1 MTNGIFKNAVFGDK
15 FYYCPEINIDLKKAF
30 ASLDPK
36 IKQDFLSEVL
46 LSNFGYT
53 ERIDVIKDISEE
65 SLGEYGLIKLIIK
78 LFDTA
83 LSIDSKEDVKKMV
96 DSRLNNV
103 KQEN

>member
-46 LSNFGYT
+46 LSNFGYP

-83 LSIDSKEDVKKMV
+83 LSIDSKEDVKKK
-96 DSRLNNV
+96 NGGFKV
-103 KQEN
+103 K